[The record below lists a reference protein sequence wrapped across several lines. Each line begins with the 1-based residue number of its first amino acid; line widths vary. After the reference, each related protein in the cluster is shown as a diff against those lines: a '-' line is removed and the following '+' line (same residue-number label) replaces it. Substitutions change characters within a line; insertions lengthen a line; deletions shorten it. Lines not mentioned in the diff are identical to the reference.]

1 MVALVLVVVLTTL
14 SRNAIS
20 LQKETQEESVEGP
33 VVSIL
38 GVTHLCFPQFRE
50 EINGVVYLC
59 IPAWAF
65 PPIPDEE
72 AEQRL

>member
-1 MVALVLVVVLTTL
+1 MVVALVLVIVLTTL

-20 LQKETQEESVEGP
+20 VQKEEQDSIQGP

-38 GVTHLCFPQFRE
+38 GVVHLCFAQFRE

-65 PPIPDEE
+65 PPVPDEE